1 MTDAPA
7 GDLLSRI
14 RSVPLFR
21 ALPEEPLAELA
32 GRLVTRGVHRGE
44 VIFRRGDRGTTLYV
58 IDAGAVRISNL
69 AADGRE
75 AVVALL
81 GPGEVF
87 GELSLFGQG
96 VRSADAHAMEDG
108 RLLSLSHEDFRPYLE
123 QHPAVAVALLGILAS
138 RLRETDEALQDVI
151 FQDVPGRVA
160 KRLSQLAAN
169 HGVPHEDGLLIDLA
183 FTQEDLAR
191 MVGSSRETVNK
202 ALVAFT
208 ARGWIRSVDRR
219 YVIIDQA
226 ALTQRAEA

>member
-1 MTDAPA
+1 MAHAPG

-21 ALPEEPLAELA
+21 ALSDDPLRELA
-32 GRLVTRGVHRGE
+32 GRLATREVRRGE
-44 VIFRRGDRGTTLYV
+44 VIFRRGDQGTTLYV

-69 AADGRE
+69 ATDGRE

-96 VRSADAHAMEDG
+96 LRSADAHAMEDG

-123 QHPAVAVALLGILAS
+123 QHAAVAVALLDILAS

-160 KRLSQLAAN
+160 KRLCQLAAN
-169 HGVPHEDGLLIDLA
+169 HGVSLEDGVLIDLTL
-183 FTQEDLAR
+183 TQEDLAR

-202 ALVAFT
+202 ALTAFT
-208 ARGWIRSVDRR
+208 ARGWIRSIDRR
-219 YVIIDQA
+219 YVITDQP